1 MSLTLSDFDY
11 HLPPDRIAQAPLPDR
26 AAGRMLV
33 LQGERRL
40 DAMVRELPQHL
51 RPGDLLVF
59 NDSRV
64 MHARLLGAKTSG
76 GRVEVLVERIIGA
89 SEVLAM
95 VRASKTPQTGT
106 VLVLE
111 GDVRA
116 TVLGRVGEFF
126 HLHLVGTASDAAGD
140 ALALIERHGR
150 LPLPPYIERA
160 ADSADESRYQTVYA
174 RTTGSVAAPTAGLH
188 FDEPLLAACR
198 ARGVTLA
205 WVTLHV
211 GAGTFQPVRS
221 EDLDRHVM
229 HREWWVLP
237 QETVDAVAAAR
248 AAGGRVVAVGT
259 TSLRALESAAATGR
273 LSAGSAETD
282 LFIRPGYRFQVVDA
296 LLTNFHLPRSTLL
309 MLVSALGGVDAIRAA
324 YRHAVEHGYRFF
336 SYGDAMFIQPA
347 ESLQAAGY
355 GDAARRDTPPAAS
368 DPADEMDG
376 PRTPRGRSA

>member
-1 MSLTLSDFDY
+1 
-11 HLPPDRIAQAPLPDR
+11 
-26 AAGRMLV
+26 
-33 LQGERRL
+33 
-40 DAMVRELPQHL
+40 
-51 RPGDLLVF
+51 
-59 NDSRV
+59 
-64 MHARLLGAKTSG
+64 
-76 GRVEVLVERIIGA
+76 
-89 SEVLAM
+89 
-95 VRASKTPQTGT
+95 
-106 VLVLE
+106 
-111 GDVRA
+111 
-116 TVLGRVGEFF
+116 
-126 HLHLVGTASDAAGD
+126 
-140 ALALIERHGR
+140 
-150 LPLPPYIERA
+150 
-160 ADSADESRYQTVYA
+160 
-174 RTTGSVAAPTAGLH
+174 
-188 FDEPLLAACR
+188 
-198 ARGVTLA
+198 
-205 WVTLHV
+205 LHV

-324 YRHAVEHGYRFF
+324 YHHAVEHGYRFF
-336 SYGDAMFIQPA
+336 SYGDAMLIQPA
-347 ESLQAAGY
+347 ESLQADGY
-355 GDAARRDTPPAAS
+355 GDAARRDAPPAAS